1 MHQQIRSMERIK
13 LQLPPNLPFQTVIPV
28 RVTDINYG
36 GHVGN
41 DSFLS
46 IIHEVRLQFLA
57 QYGYDEFNI
66 EGLGTIMA
74 DVAIQ
79 YRGEVFYPDNLI
91 AHVGLGSFGRT
102 GFDIYYQFLSQ
113 NTGKEIVRAKTA
125 LVFYDYKLHKMM
137 PVPPGFQ
144 AIVLGR

>member
-1 MHQQIRSMERIK
+1 MPSV
-13 LQLPPNLPFQTVIPV
+13 LQFQTTIPV

-36 GHVGN
+36 GHLGN

-57 QYGYDEFNI
+57 QYSYDEFNI

-79 YRGEVFYPDNLI
+79 YKSEVFYPDNLT
-91 AHVGLGSFGRT
+91 ALVGMGEFGRT
-102 GFDIYYQFLSQ
+102 GFDLFYQFLSQ
-113 NTGKEIVRAKTA
+113 NTKKEVVRAKTA
-125 LVFYDYKLHKMM
+125 MVFYDYQKHKMM
-137 PVPPGFQ
+137 PVPPAFRQ
-144 AIVLGR
+144 LFEP